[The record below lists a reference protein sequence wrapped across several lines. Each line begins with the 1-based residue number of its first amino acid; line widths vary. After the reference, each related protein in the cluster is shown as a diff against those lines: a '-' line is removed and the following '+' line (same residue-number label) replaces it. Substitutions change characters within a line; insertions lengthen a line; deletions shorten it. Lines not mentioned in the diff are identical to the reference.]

1 MEQKI
6 DGKMGETC
14 EIGKK
19 LTEEGCF
26 PIAKCFLRGYVI
38 ILQLSKVDILTDR
51 ATDDLRRG
59 QDRL

>member
-1 MEQKI
+1 
-6 DGKMGETC
+6 MGETC
-14 EIGKK
+14 EIRQK
-19 LTEEGCF
+19 LIEGGCF
-26 PIAKCFLRGYVI
+26 RIAKCFLRGYVI